1 MRSKTMTTTS
11 DIKSLVREKYGA
23 IATAAPAAGCCGGSG
38 SCLVGDAYDG
48 IEGHVA
54 EADLGLG
61 CGLPTR
67 HAGIEI
73 GDTVLDLGA
82 GAGNDAFVARPLVG
96 AEGRVIGVDMTA
108 AMIDR
113 ARASAAKLGCGNV
126 EFRLGELEALP
137 VADASIDV
145 VISNCVL
152 NLVPDKA
159 ATFAEIFRVLKP
171 GAHFCISDIVASAPL
186 PEAIT
191 GAAEL
196 HVGCIAGAMEREA
209 YMDLIRRIGFQ
220 QVRVADSRGIELPD
234 EILAAHLDEQQV
246 ADFRSSTICL
256 ESVTV
261 IGTKPEVACCSESCC
276 G

>member
-1 MRSKTMTTTS
+1 MTTTH
-11 DIKSLVREKYGA
+11 DIKSTVREKYDA
-23 IATAAPAAGCCGGSG
+23 IATATSSGGCCDGSG
-38 SCLVGDAYDG
+38 CCLVGNAYDG
-48 IEGHVA
+48 VEGHVA

-67 HAGIEI
+67 HAAIEM

-108 AMIDR
+108 AMVDR
-113 ARASAAKLGCGNV
+113 ARANAATLGYGNV

-137 VADASIDV
+137 VADASVDV

-152 NLVPDKA
+152 NLVPYKA
-159 ATFAEIFRVLKP
+159 AAFAEIFRVLKP
-171 GAHFCISDIVASAPL
+171 GSHFCISDIVASAPL
-186 PEAIT
+186 PEAIR

-196 HVGCIAGAMEREA
+196 HVGCIAGAMERDA
-209 YMDLIRRIGFQ
+209 YMSLIRSIGFQ
-220 QVRVADSRGIELPD
+220 QVHVAESRGIDLPD

-246 ADFRSSTICL
+246 TEFRSSTTRL